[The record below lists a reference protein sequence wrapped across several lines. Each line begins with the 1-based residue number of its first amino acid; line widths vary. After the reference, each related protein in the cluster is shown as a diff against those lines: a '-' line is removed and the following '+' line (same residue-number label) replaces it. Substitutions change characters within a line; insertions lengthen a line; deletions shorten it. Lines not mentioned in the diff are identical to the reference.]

1 MAITLNSTDRA
12 NILQAITLIEKGT
25 APDLVYPS
33 GIHDDIVELV
43 GRAADRSGFE
53 SKGKFKDLIAN
64 APITTLLDFIVAVL
78 VSPNAHITF
87 ANNWLKKSTAA
98 QLPLDAQINY
108 ELSLG
113 FSAGSFDQQLNV
125 QQRLQDRP
133 IVTLLRYLYYVTT

>member
-1 MAITLNSTDRA
+1 MATTLNSTDRA

-25 APDLVYPS
+25 APEIVYPS

-64 APITTLLDFIVAVL
+64 APITTLLNFIIAVL
-78 VSPNAHITF
+78 ASPNAHIVF
-87 ANNWLKKSTAA
+87 ARDWLVKSDAA

-108 ELSLG
+108 ELSQG

-125 QQRLQDRP
+125 QQRLQDKP
-133 IVTLLRYLYYVTT
+133 VSTLLRFLYYVST

>member
-1 MAITLNSTDRA
+1 MAISLNSTDRA
-12 NILQAITLIEKGT
+12 NILQAITLLEVGT
-25 APDLVYPS
+25 APEIVYPS

-43 GRAADRSGFE
+43 GRAADNSGFE
-53 SKGKFKDLIAN
+53 TKGKFKDLIAN

-78 VSPNAHITF
+78 ASPNAHIVF
-87 ANNWLKKSTAA
+87 ANDWLKKSTAA

-125 QQRLQDRP
+125 QQRLQDKP
-133 IVTLLRYLYYVTT
+133 VSTLLRFLYYVTT

>member
-12 NILQAITLIEKGT
+12 NILQAINLIETGT

-64 APITTLLDFIVAVL
+64 APISTLLDFIIAVL
-78 VSPNAHITF
+78 ASPNAHIVF
-87 ANNWLKKSTAA
+87 ANDWLVKSTAA

-133 IVTLLRYLYYVTT
+133 VVTLLRYLYYVTT

>member
-1 MAITLNSTDRA
+1 M
-12 NILQAITLIEKGT
+12 QAITLIEKGT
-25 APDLVYPS
+25 APEIVYPS

-64 APITTLLDFIVAVL
+64 APITTLLDFILAVL
-78 VSPNAHITF
+78 AHPNAHITF
-87 ANNWLKKSTAA
+87 ARDWLVKSSAA

-113 FSAGSFDQQLNV
+113 FSSGSFDQQLNV
-125 QQRLQDRP
+125 QQRLQDKP
-133 IVTLLRYLYYVTT
+133 VSTLLRYLYFVTT

>member
-78 VSPNAHITF
+78 VSPNAHIVF

-133 IVTLLRYLYYVTT
+133 VVTLLRYLYYVTT

>member
-25 APDLVYPS
+25 APELVYPS
-33 GIHDDIVELV
+33 GVHDDIVELV
-43 GRAADRSGFE
+43 GRAADSSGFE

-64 APITTLLDFIVAVL
+64 APIVTLLNFIIAVL
-78 VSPNAHITF
+78 ASPNSHIVF
-87 ANNWLKKSTAA
+87 ARDWLVKSDAP
-98 QLPLDAQINY
+98 QLPLDAQVNY

-125 QQRLQDRP
+125 QQRLQDKP
-133 IVTLLRYLYYVTT
+133 LSTLLRFLYFVTT